1 MSFGAD
7 IVTLLKTDATLVATL
22 TGGIHEYSDTGRKGL
37 TRLLT
42 ADAYTE
48 ATGLLKPTALVLEMD
63 DMPDGE
69 IVGLSTSFVTPIA
82 IMIYDNG
89 NTDVKYAN
97 IITAH
102 DRIYHLLHL
111 ASISNAAQVLYD
123 KTIKFKREPNLKD
136 AAYFRAMYRVHAY
149 RTV

>member
-7 IVTLLKTDATLVATL
+7 IVTLLKADATLLATL
-22 TGGIHEYSDTGRKGL
+22 TGGIHEYSETGRKGL

-42 ADAYTE
+42 KDAYTE
-48 ATGLLKPTALVLEMD
+48 ETGLLKPTALVLEMD

-69 IVGLSTSFVTPIA
+69 IVGLSTSYVTPIA
-82 IMIYDNG
+82 IMIYDVG
-89 NTDVKYAN
+89 NTSGKYTT

-102 DRIYHLLHL
+102 DRIYHLLHM
-111 ASISNAAQVLYD
+111 ASISNAAQVLYER
-123 KTIKFKREPNLKD
+123 TIKYKREPNLKD
-136 AAYFRAMYRVHAY
+136 AAYWRAMYRVHAY